1 MKLFSQTVLTA
12 LVAALALTVS
22 ASDSAAP
29 LAPGQWTAERART
42 WHQEQ
47 PWLVGCNSLPSTV
60 VNDVEMWQADTF
72 DARTIDRELGW
83 AQERGSNWYVDGGPR
98 PANFATKFQ
107 LMWPD
112 LDRCA
117 TIGFRYVKD
126 LG

>member
-12 LVAALALTVS
+12 LVAAVALTVS

-60 VNDVEMWQADTF
+60 VNDVEMWQADAF
-72 DARTIDRELGW
+72 DPRTIDRERGW
-83 AQERGSNWYVDGGPR
+83 AQELGFNSLRAALIGMWTAARARLTSR
-98 PANFATKFQ
+98 PTS
-107 LMWPD
+107 
-112 LDRCA
+112 C
-117 TIGFRYVKD
+117 
-126 LG
+126 